1 MHPKFHFLR
10 PIISILSLT
19 GLIFLNVNVL
29 KAQVK
34 LTEENWVIPTYPVL
48 TPDKNPVFFKNEV
61 YQGASKYIYPY
72 ALNDRFSNEKEDRAW
87 KALIL
92 ENEYIKL
99 CVTPEIGGKLYY
111 GTDKTNGY
119 HFIYKNSV
127 IKPAHIGMTGAW
139 VSGGIEW
146 CVIHHHR
153 ASTMLPVD
161 YELADNT
168 DGSKT
173 IWIGET
179 EPRHRMRWTIG
190 ITAFPGKSY
199 YMAEVKIHNPTP
211 YTHTFLYWANVAAHT
226 NKDYQVIFP
235 PSVNQVT
242 YHAKNSFSNWPVSTE
257 VYNKEDFTKGVDLS
271 WWKNSEHQNSYFA
284 YDLKED
290 FMGGYDHGKETGTV
304 HIGDHH
310 VVKGAKLWEW
320 GSGELGQ
327 ATEGLLTEND
337 GPYVEIMVGA
347 FSDNQ
352 PDYSWIRPYEVK
364 TFKQY
369 WYPVKDIQGFK
380 NANLNGA
387 VNLEDKGDNTV
398 FLGYYST
405 QKISRAKIILKRKN
419 RVIFEKTVEISPET
433 AFTSS
438 VHIEGSFDLTELYTE
453 MVNLENGE
461 VLVSY
466 QPLEKKAAGKLPEE
480 VRKPALPKD
489 ISTVEELYLA
499 GSRILQFYN
508 PTLNAMDYFGEA
520 LKRDPDDIR
529 TNVAVG
535 NMHLKNGEYTL
546 ARSYFGTAIKR
557 LTKDYTRPSDCEAL
571 YLQGITLKALGLFDE
586 AVDTLYRATWDY
598 AFHSAAYLQLAQIS
612 CLKGDLQKALEQ
624 VNQSLTTNALNN
636 SAVCLK
642 ASIQRILG
650 DLEGAAATIAGISE
664 KDPLDFRAGNEM
676 YLLAKASGNSPES
689 EELLVSLNRKMR
701 DLDQN
706 YLELAIGYL
715 NDGLYSESE
724 DILRRFK
731 GKNQM
736 ISYYLGYLSD
746 HNENRPEAERYF
758 KEASAQPVDY
768 GFPFRLEDVKV
779 LNMASE
785 YLPDDAKPFY
795 YLGNLLYDKQ
805 PQKAIDNWE
814 LAVKL
819 DPGLAIAWR
828 NLGWGYFYHSQD
840 IPKAINA
847 YEEAFALKKDEPV
860 YYTELDVLYEKMN
873 VPIEKRARLFE
884 SRHEI
889 VKQRDDALVREIMVL
904 NLSGQ
909 PEKSVE
915 YLGESNFHFR
925 EGSSRVR
932 DITVDAH
939 LLLGKQ
945 YFAGQKYDK
954 ALEQFLQALGDS
966 RSAQICYFI
975 GAAFEALGDQSKADK
990 NYNLST
996 EEVLKGDNYT
1006 RYYQGLSYLKVGNK
1020 NKANE
1025 YFNAL
1030 IEEGKKVIDQG
1041 SEVDFFAKF
1050 GELESEN
1057 VQLSN
1062 AYLNIGL
1069 GYKGLGDHKLADDNL
1084 RKSVELSASN
1094 LWANIEWREN

>member
-1 MHPKFHFLR
+1 M
-10 PIISILSLT
+10 
-19 GLIFLNVNVL
+19 
-29 KAQVK
+29 AQVN
-34 LTEENWVIPTYPVL
+34 LSEESWVIPTYPVL
-48 TPDKNPVFFKNEV
+48 PPDKNPVFFKNEV

-72 ALNDRFSNEKEDRAW
+72 ALNDRFSNVREDRAW

-127 IKPAHIGMTGAW
+127 VKPAHIGMTGAW

-199 YMAEVKIHNPTP
+199 YMTEVKIHNPTP

-257 VYNKEDFTKGVDLS
+257 VYNREDFTKGVDLS
-271 WWKNSEHQNSYFA
+271 WWKNSENQNSYFA

-387 VNLEDKGDNTV
+387 VNLEDKGNNTV

-405 QKISRAKIILKRKN
+405 QKIGRAKMILKRKN
-419 RVIFEKTVEISPET
+419 RIIFEKTVEISPET
-433 AFTSS
+433 AFTST
-438 VHIEGSFDLTELYTE
+438 VQMDGTFDLTELYTE

-480 VRKPALPKD
+480 VKKPALPKE
-489 ISTVEELYLA
+489 IPTVEELYMA

-520 LKRDPDDIR
+520 LKRDPGDIR

-571 YLQGITLKALGLFDE
+571 YLQGLTLKALGLLDE

-612 CLKGDLQKALEQ
+612 CLKGDLQKGLEQ
-624 VNQSLTTNALNN
+624 VNQSLATNALNN
-636 SAVCLK
+636 SAIGLK
-642 ASIQRILG
+642 ASIQRNLG
-650 DLEGAAATIAGISE
+650 DLNGASATIAGISV
-664 KDPLDFRAGNEM
+664 KDPLDFRVGNEM
-676 YLLAKASGNSPES
+676 YLLAKASGNTPES
-689 EELLVSLNRKMR
+689 EALRVSLNRKMR

-715 NDGLYSESE
+715 NDGLYTDSE

-736 ISYYLGYLSD
+736 ISYYLGYISD
-746 HNENRPEAERYF
+746 YKGNRSEAERYF
-758 KEASAQPVDY
+758 KEASAQSVDY

-795 YLGNLLYDKQ
+795 YLGNLLYDRQ

-814 LAVKL
+814 RAVRL

-840 IPKAINA
+840 IPKAITA
-847 YEEAFALKKDEPV
+847 YENAFALKKDEPV

-884 SRHEI
+884 SGHEI

-915 YLGESNFHFR
+915 YLAESNFHFR

-945 YFAGQKYDK
+945 FFTRQKYDK
-954 ALEQFLQALGDS
+954 ALEQFLHALGDS
-966 RSAQICYFI
+966 RSAQIYYFI
-975 GAAFEALGDQSKADK
+975 GAAFEALGDPSKAGI

-996 EEVLKGDNYT
+996 EEALKGDNYI

-1030 IEEGKKVIDQG
+1030 IEEGNKVIDQG

-1050 GELESEN
+1050 GELESES

-1094 LWANIEWREN
+1094 LWANIEWKEN